1 MYEIDESKYLWLL
14 CIIPVLML
22 VFLFNLYW
30 KRKKQREFGDVT
42 LVRKLS
48 PERSLFKHV
57 LKFTVVVFALASL
70 VIALAN
76 PKIGTKVE
84 TVKREGIDIVF
95 AIDVSKSMLAED
107 VAPNR
112 LEKSKQLVSQIINS
126 LAGDRVGIVVYAGS
140 AFKILP
146 ITTDYGAAK
155 MYLQSINTSMV
166 SSQGTAL
173 DQAIKL
179 STEFF
184 DKGSKTSKLII
195 MLSDGEDHSEGAEE
209 AAEDARKA
217 GVKIITIGVGTPK
230 GGPIP
235 LKRNGVVLGFQRD
248 RNDEVVVTKL
258 NKTSLETIGKNT
270 KGGYV
275 YGASSKDV
283 NQYIRK
289 ELDNI
294 ERTEFESTQLSN
306 FESQFQWFL
315 GIAFFLLLLD
325 VFFLERKTSWL
336 KKLNLFNEKPS

>member
-1 MYEIDESKYLWLL
+1 MYEIDDSKYLWLL
-14 CIIPVLML
+14 CIIPFLVL

-30 KRKKQREFGDVT
+30 RRKKQREFGDLA
-42 LVRKLS
+42 LVRKLT

-57 LKFTVVVFALASL
+57 LKFVAVSLAIASL
-70 VIALAN
+70 AIALAN
-76 PKIGTKVE
+76 PRIGTKVE

-126 LAGDRVGIVVYAGS
+126 LAGDRIGIVVYAGS

-146 ITTDYGAAK
+146 ITSDYGAAK

-166 SSQGTAL
+166 SSQGTSL

-184 DKGSKTSKLII
+184 DKDSKTSKLIV
-195 MLSDGEDHSEGAEE
+195 MLSDGEDHSEGV
-209 AAEDARKA
+209 EDATDEAKKA
-217 GVKIITIGVGTPK
+217 GVKIIAIGVGTAK
-230 GGPIP
+230 GKPIP
-235 LKRNGVVLGFQRD
+235 LRKNGVVQSFQRD
-248 RNDEVVVTKL
+248 RNGEIVITRL
-258 NKTSLETIGKNT
+258 NKESLQVIGQNT

-275 YGASSKDV
+275 YGGSSKEV
-283 NQYIRK
+283 TEYLRK
-289 ELDNI
+289 ELDKI
-294 ERTEFESTQLSN
+294 QKTEFESTQLSN

-315 GIAFFLLLLD
+315 GIALFLLVLD
-325 VFFLERKTSWL
+325 VFFLERKTAWL
-336 KKLNLFNEKPS
+336 QKLNLFNEKS